1 MRSYCKNAAPG
12 VLGQWTGPGRTWSD
26 FATAPTAYPPVKEA
40 LLQEQNGLCC
50 YCESN
55 IFDQNNHIEHYEPRA
70 RNPGRI
76 FDYTNMACSCNGGA
90 DKDRHCGHKK
100 GCEYDNTLFINPS
113 VEASGHLFSYDA
125 EGGIAP
131 VTGAPANQAER
142 VEYMIRTLNLDCPKL
157 TGMRKAHGRSVVKI
171 INGFIEAQAVYQLQ
185 EMADFHLIP
194 DENNQLQPFFSLSL
208 QLFGD
213 IGMEVL
219 GEK

>member
-1 MRSYCKNAAPG
+1 
-12 VLGQWTGPGRTWSD
+12 VLEHWTGTDRTWSD
-26 FATAPTAYPPVKEA
+26 FATAQATYPPVKEA

-50 YCESN
+50 YCESAISN
-55 IFDQNNHIEHYEPRA
+55 QDSHIEHYEPRD

-100 GCEYDNTLFINPS
+100 GRGYDNALFINPS

-125 EGGIAP
+125 EGGIGPAYE
-131 VTGAPANQAER
+131 APANQAER
-142 VEYMIRTLNLDCPKL
+142 VEYMIRKLNLGCPKL
-157 TGMRKAHGRSVVKI
+157 TGMRKAHGRGVVEI
-171 INGFIEAQAVYQLQ
+171 INGFIDAQAVDQLQ
-185 EMADFHLIP
+185 EMASFHLIP

-213 IGMEVL
+213 TGREVL
-219 GEK
+219 GEE